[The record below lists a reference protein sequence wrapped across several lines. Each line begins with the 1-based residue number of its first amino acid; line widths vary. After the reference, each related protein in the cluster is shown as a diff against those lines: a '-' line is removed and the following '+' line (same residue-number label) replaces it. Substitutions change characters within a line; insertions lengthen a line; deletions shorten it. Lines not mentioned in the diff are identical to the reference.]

1 MALIYY
7 LCHIPQAN
15 TVYWLGCDY
24 LSDAIYWVDIL
35 FVKPRI
41 MFLDAS
47 GIYET
52 GRKQCAKNYVRHGDF
67 KVDIISV
74 IPFELVYI
82 FLGVRGWTTIF
93 RANRRSCFCCNNF
106 KNQPGQQKYYW
117 TLKLKSFVV
126 KVRPLRVLRQ
136 YAFSRA
142 FGRLDA
148 ASKYPMVIR
157 MIKTINIMVILMHVL
172 GTAPIYMLH

>member
-1 MALIYY
+1 MY
-7 LCHIPQAN
+7 LQAN
-15 TVYWLGCDY
+15 TVYWLVCDY

-93 RANRRSCFCCNNF
+93 RANRRYHTFAANNF
-106 KNQPGQQKYYW
+106 KNQTGQQIYC
-117 TLKLKSFVV
+117 V
-126 KVRPLRVLRQ
+126 
-136 YAFSRA
+136 
-142 FGRLDA
+142 
-148 ASKYPMVIR
+148 
-157 MIKTINIMVILMHVL
+157 N
-172 GTAPIYMLH
+172 GTQT

>member
-1 MALIYY
+1 MLVVEVTFNQEKAVVGIFSVIMKTDGSFAAIIYY
-7 LCHIPQAN
+7 SSHIPQAN

-52 GRKQCAKNYVRHGDF
+52 GRKECAKNYVRHGDF

-93 RANRRSCFCCNNF
+93 RANRRSYFCC
-106 KNQPGQQKYYW
+106 K
-117 TLKLKSFVV
+117 
-126 KVRPLRVLRQ
+126 
-136 YAFSRA
+136 
-142 FGRLDA
+142 
-148 ASKYPMVIR
+148 
-157 MIKTINIMVILMHVL
+157 
-172 GTAPIYMLH
+172 